1 MINITSAM
9 VKMLRA
15 RTGAGLMFCK
25 KALIEAKGDI
35 EIAIDYMRKIGQ
47 IQADQKKGRLAL
59 EGIILVKIENNYGV
73 IVELN
78 CETDFVSKN
87 KKFIEFGINI
97 INTAIIERINNI
109 KILNTKFETERISLI
124 TKFGENINIRRIAFL
139 EGDSLTCY
147 LHNFRIGVIVLTSIN
162 TRKELCK
169 HIAMH
174 IAASNPEYVTPQ
186 QIPIEVREREMKI
199 QREIIRKQQPS
210 KLDYFQKIIEGRM
223 NKFIREISL
232 TTQSFIF
239 DPKVTVG
246 ELLTINNIE
255 VMNFIRFE
263 LGESIN
269 FVANIKQI

>member
-139 EGDSLTCY
+139 EGDSLTYY

-199 QREIIRKQQPS
+199 QREILRKQQPS
-210 KLDYFQKIIEGRM
+210 KIDYFQKIIEGRM

-239 DPKVTVG
+239 DPKITVG
-246 ELLTINNIE
+246 ELLTINNIQ
-255 VMNFIRFE
+255 VMKFIRFE

-269 FVANIKQI
+269 FVANIKEI